1 MPPPGKSQYLIALIP
16 PSPLVEEIQLLKD
29 YFKETYQSKASLKSP
44 PHITLHMPFEWKDT
58 KEEILIAALRKFG
71 AGKICFDLQLQDFS
85 CFAPRVIY
93 LNVLE
98 SEPLRTLQSGLHT
111 FCKTEL
117 NLFHARYRD
126 LPFYPHI
133 TLAFRDLKKEMFEN
147 AWAEF
152 KEKKF
157 AGDFVVDKISLLK
170 HDGMVWNPYADFDF

>member
-16 PSPLVEEIQLLKD
+16 PSPLVEEIQLLKH
-29 YFKETYQSKASLKSP
+29 YFKDTYQSKASLNSP

-58 KEEILIAALRKFG
+58 KEEMLIAALQKFVS
-71 AGKICFDLQLQDFS
+71 GKIQFELQLQDFS

-98 SEPLRTLQSGLHT
+98 SEPLRTLQSDLHT

-117 NLFHARYRD
+117 NLFNARYRD
-126 LPFYPHI
+126 LPFHPHI
-133 TLAFRDLKKEMFEN
+133 TLAFRDLQKEMFEK

-157 AGDFVVDKISLLK
+157 AGSFIINKITLLK
-170 HDGMVWNPYADFDF
+170 HDGKVWNPYADFDF